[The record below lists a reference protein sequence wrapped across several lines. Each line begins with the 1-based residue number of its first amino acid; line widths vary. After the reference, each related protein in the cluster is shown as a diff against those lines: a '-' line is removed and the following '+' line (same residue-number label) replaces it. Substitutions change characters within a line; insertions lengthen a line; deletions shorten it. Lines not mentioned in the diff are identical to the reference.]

1 MIKVENIEVW
11 GFEHAVRGMRNPL
24 NSWDRSDSY
33 PAVDC
38 GKCGRIEREGICHPK
53 EHDCTPYYCYEIGE
67 NDLTL
72 MRKLF
77 AAGHPHRKYLRQ
89 IFVAMDITAPL
100 YWWKEFDTYKV
111 GTTANSCS
119 TMHKIQAKEFV
130 LSDFSTEHLSAT
142 NLIVFSMVIDAMNNA
157 RLDFLQRKDKKDW
170 WQMIQMLPTCYNQK
184 RTVQLNYAVLKNMY
198 HSRQNHKLDEWREFC
213 KWVETLPYSQLITG

>member
-1 MIKVENIEVW
+1 MIKIDEVETYGWQAAI
-11 GFEHAVRGMRNPL
+11 RGMRNPK
-24 NSWDRSDSY
+24 NSWEKSDSY

-38 GKCGRIEREGICHPK
+38 GKCGAIDRDGICHPK
-53 EHDCTPYYCYEIGE
+53 EHDCTPFACYAVGD
-67 NDLTL
+67 NDLKLMETL
-72 MRKLF
+72 G
-77 AAGHPHRKYLRQ
+77 AAGTDHGKYLRM
-89 IFVAMDITAPL
+89 ITVTADITAPL
-100 YWWKEFDTYKV
+100 YWWKEYDTYKV
-111 GTTANSCS
+111 GTVANSCS

>member
-1 MIKVENIEVW
+1 MITVT
-11 GFEHAVRGMRNPL
+11 A
-24 NSWDRSDSY
+24 
-33 PAVDC
+33 
-38 GKCGRIEREGICHPK
+38 
-53 EHDCTPYYCYEIGE
+53 
-67 NDLTL
+67 
-72 MRKLF
+72 
-77 AAGHPHRKYLRQ
+77 
-89 IFVAMDITAPL
+89 DITAPL
-100 YWWKEFDTYKV
+100 YWWKEYDTYKV
-111 GTTANSCS
+111 GTVANSCS

-130 LSDFSTEHLSAT
+130 LSDFSTEHLSPT

>member
-1 MIKVENIEVW
+1 MIKIDEVETYGWQAAI
-11 GFEHAVRGMRNPL
+11 RGMRNPK
-24 NSWDRSDSY
+24 NSWDKSDTTQC
-33 PAVDC
+33 C
-38 GKCGRIEREGICHPK
+38 GCDK
-53 EHDCTPYYCYEIGE
+53 DCTSINNKLCVG
-67 NDLTL
+67 NADLKLMETL
-72 MRKLF
+72 GT
-77 AAGHPHRKYLRQ
+77 AGTDHGKYLRM
-89 IFVAMDITAPL
+89 ITVTADITAPL
-100 YWWKEFDTYKV
+100 YWWKEYDTYKV
-111 GTTANSCS
+111 GTVANSCS

-184 RTVQLNYAVLKNMY
+184 RTIQLNYAVLKNMY

-213 KWVETLPYSQLITG
+213 KWMETLPYSQLITG

>member
-1 MIKVENIEVW
+1 MIKIDEVETYGWQAAI
-11 GFEHAVRGMRNPL
+11 RGMRNPK
-24 NSWDRSDSY
+24 NSWDKSDTTQCCGCDK
-33 PAVDC
+33 DC
-38 GKCGRIEREGICHPK
+38 ASFNNKLCVGNADLKLM
-53 EHDCTPYYCYEIGE
+53 EILG
-67 NDLTL
+67 
-72 MRKLF
+72 
-77 AAGHPHRKYLRQ
+77 AAGTDHGKYLRM
-89 IFVAMDITAPL
+89 ITVTADITAPL
-100 YWWKEFDTYKV
+100 YWWKEYDTYKV
-111 GTTANSCS
+111 GTVANSCS

-157 RLDFLQRKDKKDW
+157 RLDFLQGKDKKDW

-184 RTVQLNYAVLKNMY
+184 RTVQFNYAVLKNMY

>member
-1 MIKVENIEVW
+1 MIKIDEVETYGWQAAI
-11 GFEHAVRGMRNPL
+11 RGMRNPK
-24 NSWDRSDSY
+24 NSWDKSDTTQCCGCDK
-33 PAVDC
+33 DC
-38 GKCGRIEREGICHPK
+38 ASINNKLCVG
-53 EHDCTPYYCYEIGE
+53 
-67 NDLTL
+67 NADLKLMKTL
-72 MRKLF
+72 S
-77 AAGHPHRKYLRQ
+77 AAGTDHGKYLRM
-89 IFVAMDITAPL
+89 ITVTADITAPL
-100 YWWKEFDTYKV
+100 YWWKEYDTYKV
-111 GTTANSCS
+111 GTVANSCS

>member
-1 MIKVENIEVW
+1 MIKIDEVETYGWQAAI
-11 GFEHAVRGMRNPL
+11 RGMRNPK
-24 NSWDRSDSY
+24 NSWDKSDTTQCCGCDK
-33 PAVDC
+33 DC
-38 GKCGRIEREGICHPK
+38 ASINNKLCVG
-53 EHDCTPYYCYEIGE
+53 
-67 NDLTL
+67 NADLKLMETL
-72 MRKLF
+72 GT
-77 AAGHPHRKYLRQ
+77 AGTDHGKYLRM
-89 IFVAMDITAPL
+89 ITVTADITAPL
-100 YWWKEFDTYKV
+100 YWWKEYDTYKV
-111 GTTANSCS
+111 GTVANSCS

-198 HSRQNHKLDEWREFC
+198 HSRQNHKLDEWCEFC

>member
-1 MIKVENIEVW
+1 MIKIDEVETYGWQAAI
-11 GFEHAVRGMRNPL
+11 RGMRNPK
-24 NSWDRSDSY
+24 NSWDKSDTTQCCGCDK
-33 PAVDC
+33 DC
-38 GKCGRIEREGICHPK
+38 ASFNNKLCVG
-53 EHDCTPYYCYEIGE
+53 
-67 NDLTL
+67 NADLKLMETL
-72 MRKLF
+72 GV
-77 AAGHPHRKYLRQ
+77 AGTDHGKYLRM
-89 IFVAMDITAPL
+89 ITVTADITAPL
-100 YWWKEFDTYKV
+100 YWWKEYDTYKV
-111 GTTANSCS
+111 GTVANSCS

>member
-1 MIKVENIEVW
+1 MIKIDEVETYGWQAAI
-11 GFEHAVRGMRNPL
+11 RGMRNPK
-24 NSWDRSDSY
+24 NSWDKSDTTQCCGCDKDCASFNNKLCVGN
-33 PAVDC
+33 VDL
-38 GKCGRIEREGICHPK
+38 KLME
-53 EHDCTPYYCYEIGE
+53 
-67 NDLTL
+67 TL
-72 MRKLF
+72 G
-77 AAGHPHRKYLRQ
+77 AAGTDHGKYLRM
-89 IFVAMDITAPL
+89 ITVTADIIAPL
-100 YWWKEFDTYKV
+100 YWWKEYDTYKV
-111 GTTANSCS
+111 GTVANSCS

>member
-1 MIKVENIEVW
+1 MIKIDEVETYGWQAAI
-11 GFEHAVRGMRNPL
+11 RGMRNPK
-24 NSWDRSDSY
+24 NSWDKSDTTQCCGCDK
-33 PAVDC
+33 DC
-38 GKCGRIEREGICHPK
+38 ASINNKLCVGNADLKLM
-53 EHDCTPYYCYEIGE
+53 EILG
-67 NDLTL
+67 
-72 MRKLF
+72 
-77 AAGHPHRKYLRQ
+77 AAGTDHGKYLRM
-89 IFVAMDITAPL
+89 ITVTADITAPL
-100 YWWKEFDTYKV
+100 YWWKEYDTYKV
-111 GTTANSCS
+111 GTVANSCS

-213 KWVETLPYSQLITG
+213 KWVETLPYSRLITG

>member
-1 MIKVENIEVW
+1 MIKIDEVETYGWQAAI
-11 GFEHAVRGMRNPL
+11 RGMRNPK
-24 NSWDRSDSY
+24 NSWDKSDTTQCCGCDKDCASINNKLCVGN
-33 PAVDC
+33 VDL
-38 GKCGRIEREGICHPK
+38 KLME
-53 EHDCTPYYCYEIGE
+53 
-67 NDLTL
+67 TL
-72 MRKLF
+72 G
-77 AAGHPHRKYLRQ
+77 AAGTDHGKYLRM
-89 IFVAMDITAPL
+89 ITVTADITAPL
-100 YWWKEFDTYKV
+100 YWWKEYDTYKV
-111 GTTANSCS
+111 GTVANSCS

-213 KWVETLPYSQLITG
+213 KWVETLPYSQLITR

>member
-1 MIKVENIEVW
+1 
-11 GFEHAVRGMRNPL
+11 
-24 NSWDRSDSY
+24 
-33 PAVDC
+33 
-38 GKCGRIEREGICHPK
+38 
-53 EHDCTPYYCYEIGE
+53 
-67 NDLTL
+67 
-72 MRKLF
+72 
-77 AAGHPHRKYLRQ
+77 
-89 IFVAMDITAPL
+89 
-100 YWWKEFDTYKV
+100 
-111 GTTANSCS
+111 
-119 TMHKIQAKEFV
+119 MHKIQAKEFV

-170 WQMIQMLPTCYNQK
+170 WQMIRLLPTCYNQK

>member
-1 MIKVENIEVW
+1 MIKIDEVETYGWQAAI
-11 GFEHAVRGMRNPL
+11 RGMRNPK
-24 NSWDRSDSY
+24 NSWDKSDTTQCCGCDK
-33 PAVDC
+33 DC
-38 GKCGRIEREGICHPK
+38 ASINNKLCVGNADLKLM
-53 EHDCTPYYCYEIGE
+53 E
-67 NDLTL
+67 NLG
-72 MRKLF
+72 
-77 AAGHPHRKYLRQ
+77 AAGTDHGKYLRM
-89 IFVAMDITAPL
+89 ITVTADITAPL
-100 YWWKEFDTYKV
+100 YWWKEYDTYKV
-111 GTTANSCS
+111 GTVANSCS

>member
-1 MIKVENIEVW
+1 MIKFNNTAVMNFEN
-11 GFEHAVRGMRNPL
+11 AMRGARNPL
-24 NSWDRSDSY
+24 NSWARSDSSY
-33 PAVDC
+33 DENGNFVF
-38 GKCGRIEREGICHPK
+38 GS
-53 EHDCTPYYCYEIGE
+53 
-67 NDLTL
+67 NDLDL
-72 MRKLF
+72 AKRLCQ
-77 AAGHPHRKYLRQ
+77 AGNDHRKFIRQ
-89 IFVAMDITAPL
+89 IFISVDITAPI
-100 YWWKEFDTYKV
+100 YWWKEYDTYKV
-111 GTTANSCS
+111 GTVANSCS

>member
-1 MIKVENIEVW
+1 MIKIDEVETYGWQAAI
-11 GFEHAVRGMRNPL
+11 RGMRNPK
-24 NSWDRSDSY
+24 NSWDKSDTTQCCGCDK
-33 PAVDC
+33 DC
-38 GKCGRIEREGICHPK
+38 ASFNNKLCVG
-53 EHDCTPYYCYEIGE
+53 
-67 NDLTL
+67 NADLKLMETL
-72 MRKLF
+72 GV
-77 AAGHPHRKYLRQ
+77 AGTDHGKYLRM
-89 IFVAMDITAPL
+89 ITVTADITAPL
-100 YWWKEFDTYKV
+100 YWWKEYDTYKV
-111 GTTANSCS
+111 GTVANSCS

-213 KWVETLPYSQLITG
+213 KLVETLPYSQLITG

>member
-119 TMHKIQAKEFV
+119 WTISYRKLCSPKTISLLCLTPRKSRKQSSSV
-130 LSDFSTEHLSAT
+130 ILSGIRRSW
-142 NLIVFSMVIDAMNNA
+142 
-157 RLDFLQRKDKKDW
+157 QR
-170 WQMIQMLPTCYNQK
+170 
-184 RTVQLNYAVLKNMY
+184 
-198 HSRQNHKLDEWREFC
+198 
-213 KWVETLPYSQLITG
+213 

>member
-1 MIKVENIEVW
+1 MIKIDEVETYGWQAAI
-11 GFEHAVRGMRNPL
+11 RGMRNPK
-24 NSWDRSDSY
+24 NSWDKSDTTQCCGCDK
-33 PAVDC
+33 DC
-38 GKCGRIEREGICHPK
+38 ASINNKLCVG
-53 EHDCTPYYCYEIGE
+53 
-67 NDLTL
+67 NADLKL
-72 MRKLF
+72 MKPLG
-77 AAGHPHRKYLRQ
+77 AAGTDHGKYLRM
-89 IFVAMDITAPL
+89 ITVTADITAPL
-100 YWWKEFDTYKV
+100 YWWKEYDTYKV
-111 GTTANSCS
+111 GTVANSCS